1 MDSDFKIKTKDF
13 PNICRACL
21 VNTDLKPLVEIEL
34 IKIFT
39 NISDIQIQKGD
50 QLPTN
55 FCLTCSNYLQEIS
68 KFAEIC
74 KANNTILK
82 LVIESEEKENKVND
96 LDISVDT
103 YACQDNDNSFDD
115 VKPESPDD
123 NDYDEDDDNE
133 DNENDAYCLPLKQ
146 ERNHSKDGD
155 NYDNEKPFRRRGP
168 RRRKN
173 IFVQQKQLKS
183 YVKRR
188 GRKPKIESDDDDDDK
203 SNSAIPVC
211 KSCGT
216 TFTSKTKLC
225 SHYKEHEACRP
236 KNFKLFKCE
245 QCEKEFSTIRR
256 RNEHMN
262 IHTGE
267 TPYICSYCGKGFQLY
282 PAHFKHVYRHRLA
295 LGEVEL
301 KPGYTEKRVKL
312 NLKCDLCPKVFA
324 SRSGFA
330 NHQLIHQGV
339 KIQYKKRIKKDEGPK
354 LKNFLCNYCA
364 KSFRTKVQLDDHI
377 RGHTGERPFNCT
389 YCHKC
394 FKTKAALKTHE
405 MNHLGTTPQRFKC
418 ETCNKPFSLKAHYEV
433 HRRTHTGEKPF
444 ECHFCGK
451 CFNYRG
457 TWRIHLR
464 IHTGETPYACPIC
477 GNRYHDKSSLNKHQK
492 KKGHLGEAI
501 KNESL

>member
-1 MDSDFKIKTKDF
+1 MDSDVKIESKDF

-21 VNTDLKPLVEIEL
+21 INTDLKPIVETDLV
-34 IKIFT
+34 KIFT
-39 NISDIQIQKGD
+39 SISEIQIHENDK
-50 QLPTN
+50 LPGN
-55 FCLTCSNYLQEIS
+55 FCITCLNYLQEIY
-68 KFAEIC
+68 KFAELC
-74 KANNTILK
+74 KANNDILK
-82 LVIESEEKENKVND
+82 LVLESEGNKLNN
-96 LDISVDT
+96 LDINLEP
-103 YACQDNDNSFDD
+103 YKCEYDNDYDD
-115 VKPESPDD
+115 VKPESDD
-123 NDYDEDDDNE
+123 NDSS
-133 DNENDAYCLPLKQ
+133 YCLPLKD
-146 ERNHSKDGD
+146 EINDDSED
-155 NYDNEKPFRRRGP
+155 EKPFRRRT
-168 RRRKN
+168 RKR
-173 IFVQQKQLKS
+173 KS
-183 YVKRR
+183 IYAEPKSLRIYKRR
-188 GRKPKIESDDDDDDK
+188 GRKPKVESDDDDK
-203 SNSAIPVC
+203 SNSVIPVC

-225 SHYKEHEACRP
+225 SHYKEHEHCRP
-236 KNFKLFKCE
+236 KNFKLY
-245 QCEKEFSTIRR
+245 QCEVCQKEFSTARR

-267 TPYICSYCGKGFQLY
+267 VPYICSYCGKGFQLY
-282 PAHFKHVYRHRLA
+282 SAHFKHVYTHRLA

-301 KPGYTEKRVKL
+301 KPGYTEKRVRL

-339 KIQYKKRIKKDEGPK
+339 KIQYRKRIKEKETGPK

-364 KSFRTKVQLDDHI
+364 KSFRTKIQLDGHI
-377 RGHTGERPFNCT
+377 RGHTGERPFNCS
-389 YCHKC
+389 YCHKF

-433 HRRTHTGEKPF
+433 HCRTHTGEKPF

-464 IHTGETPYACPIC
+464 IHTGETPYGCPVC
-477 GNRYHDKSSLNKHQK
+477 NNRYHDKSSLIKHQK

-501 KNESL
+501 VEEKLLF